1 MSETQ
6 RGERRQE
13 QETQEETESTSET
26 NNCNDCGGRLRTNES
41 RGEVVCED
49 CGLVAEQD
57 EIDRGP
63 EWRAFDSQE
72 RDEKSRVGA
81 PTTNL
86 MHDKGLSTD
95 IGWQNKDAHGRTLSS
110 TQREKMK
117 RLRTWNER
125 FRTQDSKE
133 RNLKQALGEVE
144 RMASALGLNK
154 QVKETASVLYR
165 RCLEE
170 DMLPG
175 RSIEAMVTASL
186 YAACRQCDMPRALDD
201 FFPVTR
207 ARDDMEVKRAYKYIM
222 KELNL
227 GMEPIDPRS
236 FLNQYLSDLGDKISN
251 RQKMRQSSEEI
262 LDATERENLH
272 SGKSPTA
279 LAAGAIYASGLI
291 HSEDLTQGEVGE
303 VASKSTV
310 TIRNR
315 YQDMLKAYRN
325 ENAE

>member
-6 RGERRQE
+6 RGKRNREQEEQE
-13 QETQEETESTSET
+13 QSESTERNT
-26 NNCNDCGGRLRTNES
+26 TCNECGGELRPDEA
-41 RGEVVCED
+41 RGEVACED
-49 CGLVAEQD
+49 CGLVAKEN

-72 RDEKSRVGA
+72 RQQKSRVGA

-86 MHDKGLSTD
+86 MHDKGLSTE
-95 IGWQNKDAHGRTLSS
+95 ISWQNKDAYGRNLSS

-125 FRTQDSKE
+125 FRTRDSQE
-133 RNLKQALGEVE
+133 RNLKQALGEIE

-175 RSIEAMVTASL
+175 RSIEAMATASL
-186 YAACRQCDMPRALDD
+186 YAACRQCQMPRALAD

-207 ARDDMEVKRAYKYIM
+207 AGSDMEVKRAYKYIV
-222 KELNL
+222 KELKL
-227 GMEPIDPRS
+227 GMKPVDPRS
-236 FLNQYLSDLGDKISN
+236 FLSKFFSDLDEKISD
-251 RQKMRQSSEEI
+251 RQEMRNTAEKLLDISEE
-262 LDATERENLH
+262 ENIH

-279 LAAGAIYASGLI
+279 MAAGSIYAAALLQD
-291 HSEDLTQGEVGE
+291 EDLTQKEVGK
-303 VASKSTV
+303 VTKKSTV

-315 YQDMLKAYRN
+315 YQEMLEVHNQRPKA
-325 ENAE
+325 